1 MCIKCLEHAWHLA
14 NSMEVW
20 KCWSFCVVVGSGS
33 GVTPESSSQA
43 DSLGL
48 CREPGVERA
57 IWSLMGNTGLTKTG
71 GGGFPSPGPS

>member
-1 MCIKCLEHAWHLA
+1 MRVKCFKHACHPA

-20 KCWSFCVVVGSGS
+20 KRWSFCIVVGSGS

-43 DSLGL
+43 DSLGP

-57 IWSLMGNTGLTKTG
+57 TWSLMGNKGLTKTG
-71 GGGFPSPGPS
+71 